1 MDYNSFLLKNIINY
15 EIKQLNYYQ
24 IRLYKI
30 YYKGINSKK
39 VLNRNIITDFEKNMK
54 IYKIIYIFKIII
66 FCLIAIA
73 YLLFII
79 SIFDFSEKKKFIIMS
94 IILLSLMLINIII
107 SIINLMINYKY
118 IYNFMDLID
127 IYFEKKKLVLV
138 NT

>member
-1 MDYNSFLLKNIINY
+1 
-15 EIKQLNYYQ
+15 
-24 IRLYKI
+24 
-30 YYKGINSKK
+30 
-39 VLNRNIITDFEKNMK
+39 MK